1 VWSARL
7 ELSPGVSYFV
17 GQLGKALFAPGSHA
31 SLASLAAAFLIA
43 FAFLTF
49 RRVRKGRRIRASALL
64 RALFPRH
71 IVRSKSSLADL
82 GYFYFNIFLFGLVFG
97 WALLSY
103 EVVSHSAAQALTA
116 AFGPRQPT
124 ALPAYAYRTAI
135 TILVFLAYELGY
147 WLNHYL
153 SHRISFLWEFH
164 KVHHSATVLTP
175 LTNFRVHPVYMCIFL
190 NILALFIGTANG
202 FGDYIFGQ
210 ATHQYVLSENNI
222 ILVFFIYIYVHLQHT
237 ELWISF
243 TGWLGHLF
251 MSPAHHQIHHSRNP
265 AHFNKNLGSC
275 LALWDW
281 MFGTLYV
288 PAAAPEKLEF
298 GVEPD
303 RPKRA
308 HRPGRVVGPLRAC
321 RLVAQATD
329 RSPPA
334 SRAAA
339 GAGAEAGLTFHYRG
353 CSRDSRDV
361 CRRHHSPP
369 GSPFLWPFA
378 SSLLPHREL
387 PPPPCSAHP
396 TFW

>member
-1 VWSARL
+1 L

-17 GQLGKALFAPGSHA
+17 GQLGKAFFAPGSHA

-43 FAFLTF
+43 FTFLTF
-49 RRVRKGRRIRASALL
+49 RRLRKGRRIRVSTLL

-71 IVRSKSSLADL
+71 ILESKSSLADL

-97 WALLSY
+97 GALLSY
-103 EVVSHSAAQALTA
+103 EVVSHSVAQVLTA

-124 ALPAYAYRTAI
+124 ALPAYVFRTAI
-135 TILVFLAYELGY
+135 TILLFLAYELGY
-147 WLNHYL
+147 CLNHYL
-153 SHRISFLWEFH
+153 SHRVPFLWEFH

-237 ELWISF
+237 ELWIAF

-303 RPKRA
+303 RPYA
-308 HRPGRVVGPLRAC
+308 HTMRGELLAPFA
-321 RLVAQATD
+321 
-329 RSPPA
+329 
-334 SRAAA
+334 RAA
-339 GAGAEAGLTFHYRG
+339 LLLKPLI
-353 CSRDSRDV
+353 D
-361 CRRHHSPP
+361 RRPQ
-369 GSPFLWPFA
+369 A
-378 SSLLPHREL
+378 VALPAQEQKQ
-387 PPPPCSAHP
+387 P
-396 TFW
+396 